1 MSKAVLK
8 NENNRIVQIQKNGE
22 IVWNDEDY
30 VQRRKIGEP
39 TAQMLRDAETIQDI
53 KQYLARVHKIDL
65 SSGDSE

>member
-8 NENNRIVQIQKNGE
+8 DENDRIVQIQKNGE
-22 IVWNDEDY
+22 IVWDDEEY

-65 SSGDSE
+65 SSGSE

>member
-30 VQRRKIGEP
+30 VQRPKIGEP

-53 KQYLARVHKIDL
+53 KQYLARIHKIDL
-65 SSGDSE
+65 NSGSQ

>member
-1 MSKAVLK
+1 MSHAVLK
-8 NENNRIVQIQKNGE
+8 NENDRIVQIQKNGE

-30 VQRRKIGEP
+30 IQRPKIGEP

-65 SSGDSE
+65 RNGSE

>member
-1 MSKAVLK
+1 MSHAVLK
-8 NENNRIVQIQKNGE
+8 DENDRIVQIQKNGE

-39 TAQMLRDAETIQDI
+39 TAQMLRDAENIQDI

-65 SSGDSE
+65 SSDSE

>member
-22 IVWNDEDY
+22 IVWDDEDY
-30 VQRRKIGEP
+30 VQRVKIGEP

-65 SSGDSE
+65 SGGSE

>member
-8 NENNRIVQIQKNGE
+8 DENDRIVQIQKNAE
-22 IVWNDEDY
+22 IVWDDEEY
-30 VQRRKIGEP
+30 VQRVKIGEP

-65 SSGDSE
+65 SGGS

>member
-1 MSKAVLK
+1 MSHAVLK
-8 NENNRIVQIQKNGE
+8 DEHDRIVQIQKNGE
-22 IVWNDEDY
+22 IVWDDKDY

-65 SSGDSE
+65 RTGSE

>member
-8 NENNRIVQIQKNGE
+8 DENDRIVQIQKNGE

-39 TAQMLRDAETIQDI
+39 TAQMLRDAENIQDI

-65 SSGDSE
+65 RTGSE

>member
-8 NENNRIVQIQKNGE
+8 NENDRIVQIQKNGE
-22 IVWNDEDY
+22 IVWDDEEY

-53 KQYLARVHKIDL
+53 KQYLARIHKIDL
-65 SSGDSE
+65 SSGSE

>member
-8 NENNRIVQIQKNGE
+8 DENDRIVQIQKNGE
-22 IVWNDEDY
+22 IVWDDEEY

-65 SSGDSE
+65 RTGSE

>member
-8 NENNRIVQIQKNGE
+8 DENDRIVQIQKNGE
-22 IVWNDEDY
+22 IVWDDEDY
-30 VQRRKIGEP
+30 VQRVKIGQP

-65 SSGDSE
+65 SGGS